1 MTDIKTFKSVLI
13 ITAAL
18 GWWGIWFPE
27 LAVWGNAVCVATEQ
41 SEAKSIEQLQAMDM
55 NIVREICDGLK
66 IADRS
71 QIQIK
76 SRLLIAIDQYFQKK

>member
-1 MTDIKTFKSVLI
+1 MTDIKTFRSVLI

-27 LAVWGNAVCVATEQ
+27 LAVWGNVVCVTAEQ
-41 SEAKSIEQLQAMDM
+41 SAAEGIAPSQPM
-55 NIVREICDGLK
+55 NTVREICEGLK
-66 IADRS
+66 NADRS

-76 SRLLIAIDQYFQKK
+76 SRLLTAIDQYFQKK

>member
-1 MTDIKTFKSVLI
+1 MADIKALRSVVI

-27 LAVWGNAVCVATEQ
+27 LAVWGNAVCVADQ
-41 SEAKSIEQLQAMDM
+41 QVKSEEMRPWQESDIDFVWE
-55 NIVREICDGLK
+55 VWDGFRN
-66 IADRS
+66 AERS

-76 SRLLIAIDQYFQKK
+76 SRLLSAIDQYFQKK

>member
-1 MTDIKTFKSVLI
+1 MTEWKKCRVVLMI
-13 ITAAL
+13 CAVL

-55 NIVREICDGLK
+55 NTVREICDGLK